1 MKIEDIFNN
10 DFFKQF
16 KTGEDLNIEITFF
29 NLHSYR
35 DSVKK
40 ESKLKCTKPKIP
52 AKTPLLVF

>member
-29 NLHSYR
+29 LLTHLWGQC
-35 DSVKK
+35 KK
-40 ESKLKCTKPKIP
+40 RI
-52 AKTPLLVF
+52 